1 MSRYLPSYKYILIYV
16 AWLPTDFSKIDNVAN
31 LVKTYPIV
39 LSKSKVPSVSE
50 KKLKALKQIKKEFER
65 EYKHL

>member
-1 MSRYLPSYKYILIYV
+1 MSDIESENENGEASTLKRKETNEPL
-16 AWLPTDFSKIDNVAN
+16 FVAN

-50 KKLKALKQIKKEFER
+50 KKLKALKQI
-65 EYKHL
+65 

>member
-1 MSRYLPSYKYILIYV
+1 MSDIESENENGEVSALKRKETNEPLFV
-16 AWLPTDFSKIDNVAN
+16 AT